1 MLADFSGVSALINFG
16 PDTISVQDFRGTI
29 GESTLS
35 LSGLVSNYDA
45 LSLGDSGEVVTLD
58 FNMSSELLWAE
69 DLFTINNEFLLP
81 EEFSTEYLEDFRIN
95 GTIEAPV
102 AGLIDDSISL
112 DFGIDISDL
121 GWNFRYYPSRFKD
134 FLIQIYR
141 MGDHLIIE
149 NVQGSIGENNLVL
162 SASIEN
168 FADSLMENIYG
179 SIELYS
185 DLLDINQLLSYQ
197 LPEERIGDAEADSA
211 QVREPPEISEIDFP
225 NIDFTVNIDELNY
238 GKHTIY
244 GMDGKLR
251 TSKHKILYLDEF
263 VTSPEGRG
271 SLELNGQLYLANPEQ
286 YVLSAEMK
294 LDGIDIN
301 DLNLE
306 LQLGDSILAVKD
318 HFYGIVDGG
327 GLAEIFITPE
337 LKVDMPSSVAQFE
350 LKVSDGAMINFTPLQ
365 AAGKF
370 LDNKDLN
377 NVRFD
382 EFRNS
387 FTLIDS
393 RIILPRMNVEST
405 IGQLLIMGEQGLDG
419 SYLYLVRVPKK
430 LARAAARSAMS
441 EGSKDDG
448 DDQVV
453 QMKLGKFLGITLW
466 SNGTESEFKLGD
478 RRNKYKK

>member
-1 MLADFSGVSALINFG
+1 M
-16 PDTISVQDFRGTI
+16 
-29 GESTLS
+29 
-35 LSGLVSNYDA
+35 
-45 LSLGDSGEVVTLD
+45 GDSGEVVWLD
-58 FNMSSELLWAE
+58 FNMSSDLLRAG
-69 DLFTINNEFLLP
+69 DLFTLNGEFLLP
-81 EEFSTEYLEDFRIN
+81 EDFNAEILQDFRIS
-95 GTIEAPV
+95 GSIEAPA
-102 AGLIDDSISL
+102 AGLVHDSISKDFRMDIH
-112 DFGIDISDL
+112 DFG
-121 GWNFRYYPSRFKD
+121 WRFKYYPYSFKD
-134 FLIQIYR
+134 FLIQVSR
-141 MGDHLIIE
+141 MEDHLIIE

-168 FADSLMENIYG
+168 FTDSLVENMYG

-185 DLLDINQLLSYQ
+185 DLLDFNQLLSYQ
-197 LPEERIGDAEADSA
+197 LPEERNGEAETDSA
-211 QVREPPEISEIDFP
+211 EVRKPPKISEIDFP
-225 NIDFTVNIDELNY
+225 NIDFTVNIGELRY
-238 GKHTIY
+238 GKQTIY

-251 TSKHKILYLDEF
+251 TSKEKVLYLDQF

-271 SLELNGQLYLANPEQ
+271 SLELTGQLNLTNPEQ
-286 YVLSAEMK
+286 YVLSAEMN
-294 LDGIDIN
+294 LEGIDVN

-306 LQLGDSILAVKD
+306 LEIGDSILAVKD
-318 HFYGIVDGG
+318 HFYGIVDGR

-337 LKVDMPSSVAQFE
+337 LKVDMPSSVAQFA
-350 LKVSDGAMINFTPLQ
+350 LRVSDGALINFTPLQ

-382 EFRNS
+382 ELYNS

-393 RIILPRMNVEST
+393 RLLIPRMNVEST

-419 SYLYLVRVPKK
+419 SYLYLVRVPPK

-448 DDQVV
+448 EDEVV
-453 QMKLGKFLGITLW
+453 QMKRGNFLGMTLW